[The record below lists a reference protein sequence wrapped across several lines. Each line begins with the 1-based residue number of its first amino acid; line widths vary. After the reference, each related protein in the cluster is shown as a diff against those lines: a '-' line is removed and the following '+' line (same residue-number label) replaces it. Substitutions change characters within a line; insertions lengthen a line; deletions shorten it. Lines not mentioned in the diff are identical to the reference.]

1 MTATEDERM
10 LRPKRRAW
18 PVVVGLIVAALLVLA
33 GGALVLGDVV
43 ARPAIERV
51 VADQLMDALPPG
63 SSRPD
68 VQIVGAPLALQLLDG
83 ALDRVEITDL
93 MVGVEGGTV
102 DAVIALEGVPIDR
115 EQPVRAASGTLS
127 IDETV
132 LNALVKPGSASSP
145 MTIGEGTVRYEREL
159 DVAGFTVAV
168 GLTLRPEL
176 ADGLVT
182 FVPESVDA
190 VGATGLG
197 GRLDLERLV
206 DLTGFAFD
214 ICVAEHLP
222 AGVDLTALRVAPGG
236 ISADL
241 VARDLHLN
249 STALANTGACTPE
262 TVTQ

>member
-1 MTATEDERM
+1 MIDDERM
-10 LRPKRRAW
+10 LRPRRRAW
-18 PVVVGLIVAALLVLA
+18 PIVVGLIVALLLVL
-33 GGALVLGDVV
+33 GVGAIVLGDTV
-43 ARPAIERV
+43 AKPAIERAV
-51 VADQLMDALPPG
+51 TDQLMDALPAD
-63 SSRPD
+63 STRP
-68 VQIVGAPLALQLLDG
+68 VVEIVGAPLALQLLDG
-83 ALDRVEITDL
+83 AIDRVEITDL
-93 MVGVEGGTV
+93 RVGVEGGTV
-102 DAVIALEGVPIDR
+102 AAVVALEGVPIDR
-115 EQPVRAASGTLS
+115 GQPVRAVSGTLS
-127 IDETV
+127 IDETA

-145 MTIGEGTVRYEREL
+145 MTIGEGTVRYERTL
-159 DVAGFTVAV
+159 DVAGFSVAV

-176 ADGLVT
+176 DGGLVT

-190 VGATGLG
+190 AGAAGLG
-197 GRLDLERLV
+197 GQLDLDRLV

-222 AGVDLTALRVAPGG
+222 AGVDLTALRVAPGL